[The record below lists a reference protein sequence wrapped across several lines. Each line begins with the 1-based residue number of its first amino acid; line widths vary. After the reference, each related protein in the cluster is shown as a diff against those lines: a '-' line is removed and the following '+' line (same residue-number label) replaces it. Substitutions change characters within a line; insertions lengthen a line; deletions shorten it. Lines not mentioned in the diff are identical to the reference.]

1 MAATQEDLL
10 AYIAQTLRCKVI
22 GPDAAMG
29 KTRGWD
35 SMAQV
40 GLLLSLE
47 EKYGVRVPPDMFGQ
61 LITAQAIL
69 TFLNGGAAG

>member
-1 MAATQEDLL
+1 MAATQDELL
-10 AYIAQTLRCKVI
+10 AFLAKKLRAKDI

-40 GLLLSLE
+40 DLILALE
-47 EKYGVRVPPDMFGQ
+47 EKYKVQVPPDLFGQ
-61 LITAQAIL
+61 LTTVPVIL
-69 TFLNGGAAG
+69 EFINGGAAA

>member
-1 MAATQEDLL
+1 MATTQEDLL
-10 AYIAQTLRCKVI
+10 AFMAQKLRCRTL

-40 GLLLSLE
+40 ELILSLE
-47 EKYGVRVPPDMFGQ
+47 EKYGVQVPPDMFGE
-61 LITAQAIL
+61 LSTVPAIL
-69 TFLNGGAAG
+69 GFINSGAAA